1 MEGPLLRGEA
11 AEGRVAR
18 VGLPFTAEARAGIC
32 AVAELVEKLWR
43 RTQEGIG
50 RSQRRKS
57 SRNQAAIKITCYETT
72 TQMSMKQSEAIR
84 GNQKPSRA
92 TRVTCCETTTQ
103 MSMKPNV
110 AASSTTKACSKSDSG
125 MGDQRDIS
133 GDRWRSGGART
144 CSKSDSGTGREVD
157 TEEVALVTRDS
168 EIISVPGRLME
179 AGGDRRQIW
188 RSSEGY
194 SGEIGGAQKGEE
206 LPEAKGAKRAKRGW
220 IRRSSEGR
228 SRSEGAQGRGCTE
241 GEGGKERGRPLEL
254 GDDAHRAVGVG
265 RVLVNRVL
273 GPGAAARWRAPA
285 RLSHA
290 EFAQFASARCS
301 RARVAHQAGQLA
313 QPRVQRSHSVLVPSV
328 DAGRHD
334 ARRRGR
340 GRRHRS
346 CKRRRSRKRLR
357 PAGVD
362 SPHGVICLK
371 VLISWRWRWSRCRCW
386 HGWVV
391 PRTPRRRLLLRQP
404 SRLCNLFRRLFGAP
418 QSARPNG

>member
-168 EIISVPGRLME
+168 EIISVPGRL
-179 AGGDRRQIW
+179 
-188 RSSEGY
+188 
-194 SGEIGGAQKGEE
+194 
-206 LPEAKGAKRAKRGW
+206 
-220 IRRSSEGR
+220 
-228 SRSEGAQGRGCTE
+228 
-241 GEGGKERGRPLEL
+241 
-254 GDDAHRAVGVG
+254 
-265 RVLVNRVL
+265 
-273 GPGAAARWRAPA
+273 RAPA
-285 RLSHA
+285 RSWDILGDHGRSW
-290 EFAQFASARCS
+290 RL
-301 RARVAHQAGQLA
+301 RDHQRAGQVDGSWRRPEADLEELRGIFWRDWRSA
-313 QPRVQRSHSVLVPSV
+313 KGRGTARGKGGEASEERVDPKELRGEIEIGGSSGERMH
-328 DAGRHD
+328 
-334 ARRRGR
+334 RRR
-340 GRRHRS
+340 RRQRE
-346 CKRRRSRKRLR
+346 RQ
-357 PAGVD
+357 
-362 SPHGVICLK
+362 
-371 VLISWRWRWSRCRCW
+371 
-386 HGWVV
+386 
-391 PRTPRRRLLLRQP
+391 TP
-404 SRLCNLFRRLFGAP
+404 
-418 QSARPNG
+418 